1 MVHMVSNVCYTGYD
15 IKSIWY
21 VKDSIWY
28 NKQSYG
34 RNYISTISPQN
45 VPYLK
50 TKFDIQI
57 KNLPYHK
64 MK

>member
-1 MVHMVSNVCYTGYD
+1 MEHMLSNVCYMGYD

-21 VKDSIWY
+21 GKESIRY
-28 NKQSYG
+28 NITIIWDK
-34 RNYISTISPQN
+34 YISTISPQN

-50 TKFDIQI
+50 TKFEIQI

>member
-1 MVHMVSNVCYTGYD
+1 MVSNVCYMGQG

-28 NKQSYG
+28 NITVILDK
-34 RNYISTISPQN
+34 YISTISPQN

-50 TKFDIQI
+50 TKFEIQI